1 MDDIPSPL
9 FAQSPGLAMR
19 VFGAVLA
26 LTGLGCIATVFAAN
40 YGRSHAAETLA
51 FRLGLAFA
59 PMISAVGLCLVLI
72 GGYVFWRA
80 GRQG

>member
-1 MDDIPSPL
+1 MDDIPTPL
-9 FAQSPGLAMR
+9 FAQGGGLVSR
-19 VFGAVLA
+19 VLGAALA

-59 PMISAVGLCLVLI
+59 PLISAVGLCLVLI
-72 GGYVFWRA
+72 GVAVFWRA
-80 GRQG
+80 GRQR